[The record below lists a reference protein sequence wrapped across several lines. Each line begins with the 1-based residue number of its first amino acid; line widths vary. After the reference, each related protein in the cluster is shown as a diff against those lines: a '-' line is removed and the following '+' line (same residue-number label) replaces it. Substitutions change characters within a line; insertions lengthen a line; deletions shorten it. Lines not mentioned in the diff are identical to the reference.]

1 MREVKDKRGLPKVER
16 TLLDR
21 LVSYID
27 PVRGARRLQAR
38 LATTMLEGAWDGAS
52 KSSRRMAGWNA
63 PALSADAANIP
74 DLPTL
79 RERSRDL
86 VRNNPLAAGAIK
98 TAISRTIGSGL
109 AMRPAINAK
118 ALGLT
123 DQAAQEWQQT
133 TKLRWEM
140 WAERSWCDATRRH
153 DFYGLQR
160 LAAFS
165 AFESGD
171 AFAALP
177 MLDERGRPSP
187 LAVLLLEADRI
198 ANPKAARDTSDM
210 IAGIQLDANGAPV
223 RCHVLRDHPGAL
235 AGTARLQLEGDWI
248 DFVGASSGRRNVLHL
263 IDPQRIG
270 QTRGVPYLA
279 PVMSALKQLG
289 RYSDAE
295 IDAAVLNAFFAVF
308 FKNTTGE
315 GPDPLDSAVTGNY
328 AGTSDAPRGSAWD
341 GKLTSGLAVDLPA
354 GADVES
360 VAPGRPN
367 PNFDPFVQ
375 AVLRQIGTALEM
387 PFELLIKHF
396 TSSFTASRAALLDF
410 GLFVRRVRG
419 WMEAQFCQPVY
430 EEWLRIEIASGWIAA
445 PGFFADQKI
454 RHAWCGATWTGDAM
468 GVLNPQQETAAI
480 EKALELKLT
489 TRSREAMLRDGS
501 DWEETAEELAREE
514 ATMTRLGIKAE
525 PPAPAVAAPT
535 APAPAQENESPP
547 ARDPNEDDT
556 DD

>member
-1 MREVKDKRGLPKVER
+1 MQEKPRKRGLPSVEQ

-21 LVSYID
+21 IVGWVD

-38 LATTMLEGAWDGAS
+38 MATTMLEGAWDGAS
-52 KSSRRMAGWNA
+52 RSSRRLGTWNA

-79 RERSRDL
+79 RERSSDL

-98 TAISRTIGSGL
+98 TVISRTIGTGL

-123 DQAAQEWQQT
+123 DAAAQEWQEN

-140 WAERSWCDATRRH
+140 WAERPWCDATQRH

-160 LAAFS
+160 LAVRS
-165 AFESGD
+165 EFERGD

-177 MLDERGRPSP
+177 LLDATNRPSP
-187 LAVLLLEADRI
+187 LAVLLLEADRV
-198 ANPKAARDTSDM
+198 ANPRAARDTRNM
-210 IAGIQLDANGAPV
+210 VAGVELDENGAPV
-223 RCHVLRDHPGAL
+223 RCHVLREHPGAL
-235 AGTARLQLEGDWI
+235 GGIARLQLEGDWI
-248 DFVGASSGRRNVLHL
+248 DFVGRTSGRRNVLHL
-263 IDPQRIG
+263 IDPERIG

-279 PVMSALKQLG
+279 PVMSALKQIG
-289 RYSDAE
+289 RYTEAE
-295 IDAAVLNAFFAVF
+295 IDAAVVNAFFAVF
-308 FKNTTGE
+308 IKHSTGE
-315 GPDPLDSAVTGNY
+315 GLSPLESAVSGDY
-328 AGTSDAPRGSAWD
+328 QGTSDAAKGSAWD
-341 GKLTSGLAVDLPA
+341 GKLTSGLAVDLPD
-354 GADVES
+354 GAEIDS

-367 PNFDPFVQ
+367 ENFDPFVQ
-375 AVLRQIGTALEM
+375 AIMRQIGAALEI

-396 TSSFTASRAALLDF
+396 TSSFTAARAALLDF
-410 GLFVRRVRG
+410 GLFVRRVRART
-419 WMEAQFCQPVY
+419 EAQLCQPVY
-430 EEWLRIEIASGWIAA
+430 EEWLRIEIASGHIAA
-445 PGFFADQKI
+445 PGFFGDLAV

-480 EKALELKLT
+480 KEALALKLT

-501 DWEETAEELAREE
+501 DWEETVEQLAREE

-525 PPAPAVAAPT
+525 PPAPAAQPEPPAPT
-535 APAPAQENESPP
+535 PGNEPDPADPTQDPA
-547 ARDPNEDDT
+547 DD
-556 DD
+556 